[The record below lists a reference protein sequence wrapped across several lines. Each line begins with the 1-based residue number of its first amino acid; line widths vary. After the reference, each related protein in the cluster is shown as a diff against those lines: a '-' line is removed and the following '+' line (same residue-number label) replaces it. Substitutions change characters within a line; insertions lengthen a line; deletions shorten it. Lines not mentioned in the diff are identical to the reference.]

1 MKKPVVL
8 GIGFLLVVLSV
19 NTVYGQ
25 GFTGPGSGKN
35 GRQVQTVTVIQ
46 AKNLPDN
53 SLVILTG
60 SIVQSFGH
68 EKYTFRDSTGDI
80 IIDVERDLWAL
91 LDLSVGANDRVEIRG
106 EIDIENHRM
115 AEIDVKYIR
124 KI

>member
-1 MKKPVVL
+1 MKKPVFL

-25 GFTGPGSGKN
+25 GFTGAGSGEN
-35 GRQVQTVTVIQ
+35 GRRVQTVTVSQ
-46 AKNLPDN
+46 VRNLRDD

-60 SIVQSFGH
+60 SIVQSIGH
-68 EKYTFRDSTGDI
+68 ERYTFRDSTGDI
-80 IIDVERDLWAL
+80 TIDIDRDLWTL
-91 LDLSVGANDRVEIRG
+91 LDLSISANDRVEIRG
-106 EIDIENHRM
+106 KIDFEDRA